1 MSSNTNNNEVQDFTK
16 MPEQIP
22 IPKGKDLIT
31 AVGPGLVLAM
41 TFLGTGDLVS
51 SSVSG
56 ANYGYTLI

>member
-41 TFLGTGDLVS
+41 TFLGTGDVVS
-51 SSVSG
+51 SSVYG
-56 ANYGYTLI
+56 AN